1 MEIVTKKEKGAVVV
15 LLNGKLDAGSS
26 PELEKEIDK
35 LLTEGEKHLI
45 LDLAELGYISSAGLR
60 VILAGSKK
68 LKNNQGTLYVSS
80 LGSMVREVFEVSG
93 FSSIIP
99 IFPSSDE
106 ALKKLG

>member
-35 LLTEGEKHLI
+35 IAAEGEKHLI
-45 LDLAELGYISSAGLR
+45 LDLAQLSYISSAGLR

-68 LKNNQGTLYVSS
+68 LKNKQGSLYVSA

-106 ALKKLG
+106 ALKKIG

>member
-1 MEIVTKKEKGAVVV
+1 MVIKKEKGAVVV

-99 IFPSSDE
+99 IFASSDE

>member
-1 MEIVTKKEKGAVVV
+1 MEIVIKKEKGAVVV

-99 IFPSSDE
+99 IFASSDE

>member
-1 MEIVTKKEKGAVVV
+1 MEIITKKEKGAVVV
-15 LLNGKLDAGSS
+15 LLKGKLDAGSS
-26 PELEKEIDK
+26 PELEKEIDR

-60 VILAGSKK
+60 IILSGSKK
-68 LKNNQGTLYVSS
+68 LKNKEGSLYVSS

-99 IFPSSDE
+99 IFASTDE
-106 ALKKLG
+106 AVKKLG